1 MSEVRI
7 RDIVQAALLVAGEP
21 LTLERLGSL
30 FADEARPEREELL
43 QALEDVRNACNG
55 GPLELQCIDK
65 AYRLQTR
72 AEYAPWL
79 NRLFAERPARY
90 SRAVLETLAV
100 IAYRQPTTR
109 GEIEA
114 IRGVAVS
121 SDIIKTLLSRE
132 WIRQVG
138 TKEVPGR
145 PALYGTT
152 RAFLENFNLTSLSEL
167 PPLSEL
173 RVATDD
179 EAVQALVPM
188 GLSGDP
194 SATEPEATEPE
205 ATEPEATEPEATE
218 PEATESEA
226 TESEATESEATESE
240 ATESE
245 GGGSG
250 EVL

>member
-1 MSEVRI
+1 MSETRL

-21 LTLERLGSL
+21 LSLERLETL
-30 FADEARPEREELL
+30 FPEEAQPGREALLAALEELR
-43 QALEDVRNACNG
+43 EACEE
-55 GPLELQCIDK
+55 GPMELQCIDR

-90 SRAVLETLAV
+90 SRAVLETLAI

-121 SDIIKTLLSRE
+121 SEIIKTLISRE
-132 WIRQVG
+132 WVRQVG

-152 RAFLENFNLTSLSEL
+152 RAFLENFNLASLGDL
-167 PPLSEL
+167 PPLSEIRL
-173 RVATDD
+173 EVAETRADDGSVRSMDSETTDS
-179 EAVQALVPM
+179 ETTKA
-188 GLSGDP
+188 GD
-194 SATEPEATEPE
+194 
-205 ATEPEATEPEATE
+205 
-218 PEATESEA
+218 
-226 TESEATESEATESE
+226 
-240 ATESE
+240 
-245 GGGSG
+245 G
-250 EVL
+250 E

>member
-1 MSEVRI
+1 MSDIHI

-30 FADEARPEREELL
+30 FEDAARPTREELL
-43 QALEDVRNACNG
+43 GALEDIGRACG
-55 GPLELQCIDK
+55 DGPLELQRIEA

-79 NRLFAERPARY
+79 NRLFAERPGRY
-90 SRAVLETLAV
+90 SRAVLETLAI

-121 SDIIKTLLSRE
+121 SDIIKTLISRE

-138 TKEVPGR
+138 TKDVPGR

-152 RAFLENFNLTSLSEL
+152 RAFLENFNLTSLGEL
-167 PPLSEL
+167 PPLSEVRMTNEEQGDHAL
-173 RVATDD
+173 I
-179 EAVQALVPM
+179 AVRQAN
-188 GLSGDP
+188 GETS
-194 SATEPEATEPE
+194 
-205 ATEPEATEPEATE
+205 
-218 PEATESEA
+218 ESEA
-226 TESEATESEATESE
+226 SESEASESETSESETSESETSESETSESETSESEADGSE
-240 ATESE
+240 QA
-245 GGGSG
+245 
-250 EVL
+250 L

>member
-1 MSEVRI
+1 MSEIRI

-30 FADEARPEREELL
+30 FAEEAQPARSELMG
-43 QALEDVRNACNG
+43 ALEEIRAACAD

-90 SRAVLETLAV
+90 SRAVLETLAI

-121 SDIIKTLLSRE
+121 SDIIKTLISRE

-152 RAFLENFNLTSLSEL
+152 RAFLENFNLTSLGDL

-173 RVATDD
+173 KTMPGQTAD
-179 EAVQALVPM
+179 
-188 GLSGDP
+188 
-194 SATEPEATEPE
+194 ATEPVDQAAEFEATASE
-205 ATEPEATEPEATE
+205 AA
-218 PEATESEA
+218 ESEA
-226 TESEATESEATESE
+226 AESEAHESETSRSE
-240 ATESE
+240 APP
-245 GGGSG
+245 
-250 EVL
+250 

>member
-1 MSEVRI
+1 MSDIRI

-30 FADEARPEREELL
+30 FADEAQPERAVLL
-43 QALEDVRNACNG
+43 EALEEIRVACAE
-55 GPLELQCIDK
+55 GPLELQCIDR

-90 SRAVLETLAV
+90 SRAVLETLAI

-152 RAFLENFNLTSLSEL
+152 RAFLEHFNLTSLGDL
-167 PPLSEL
+167 PSLSEL
-173 RVATDD
+173 RVVAVDQAGQAA
-179 EAVQALVPM
+179 EAHDAEAHDAEAHDAEAHDAEAHDAEAHDAEAHDAEAHDAE
-188 GLSGDP
+188 GDR
-194 SATEPEATEPE
+194 
-205 ATEPEATEPEATE
+205 
-218 PEATESEA
+218 SEA
-226 TESEATESEATESE
+226 A
-240 ATESE
+240 
-245 GGGSG
+245 G
-250 EVL
+250 

>member
-1 MSEVRI
+1 MSDIRI

-30 FADEARPEREELL
+30 FADEAQPERAALL
-43 QALEDVRNACNG
+43 EALGEIRAACAE
-55 GPLELQCIDK
+55 GPLELQCIDR

-90 SRAVLETLAV
+90 SRAVLETLAI

-121 SDIIKTLLSRE
+121 SEIIKTLLSRE

-152 RAFLENFNLTSLSEL
+152 RAFLEHFNLTSLGDL

-173 RVATDD
+173 RVVAVDQAGQGAGLGDQAISASGEATD
-179 EAVQALVPM
+179 
-188 GLSGDP
+188 
-194 SATEPEATEPE
+194 TEATD
-205 ATEPEATEPEATE
+205 TEGDR
-218 PEATESEA
+218 SEA
-226 TESEATESEATESE
+226 AR
-240 ATESE
+240 
-245 GGGSG
+245 
-250 EVL
+250 

>member
-30 FADEARPEREELL
+30 FAEGAQPEREGLL
-43 QALEDVRNACNG
+43 QALEEIRNACND

-72 AEYAPWL
+72 VEYAPWL

-90 SRAVLETLAV
+90 SRAVLETLAI

-121 SDIIKTLLSRE
+121 SEIIKTLLSRE

-152 RAFLENFNLTSLSEL
+152 RAFLENFNLTSLGEL

-173 RVATDD
+173 RMAADD
-179 EAVQALVPM
+179 EAAQVFVPI
-188 GLSGDP
+188 GASIDP
-194 SATEPEATEPE
+194 SATES
-205 ATEPEATEPEATE
+205 
-218 PEATESEA
+218 EATESEA

-245 GGGSG
+245 EGESG
-250 EVL
+250 EAL

>member
-1 MSEVRI
+1 MSDIRI

-30 FADEARPEREELL
+30 FADETQPERAALL
-43 QALEDVRNACNG
+43 GALEEIRVACVE
-55 GPLELQCIDK
+55 GPLELQCIDR

-90 SRAVLETLAV
+90 SRAVLETLAI

-121 SDIIKTLLSRE
+121 SEIIKTLLSRE

-152 RAFLENFNLTSLSEL
+152 RAFLEHFNLTSLGDL
-167 PPLSEL
+167 PALSEL
-173 RVATDD
+173 RIVAVDQAGQVGA
-179 EAVQALVPM
+179 EASETEASETEASETEASETEASETEASETEASETEASETE
-188 GLSGDP
+188 GDRSG
-194 SATEPEATEPE
+194 AAR
-205 ATEPEATEPEATE
+205 
-218 PEATESEA
+218 
-226 TESEATESEATESE
+226 
-240 ATESE
+240 
-245 GGGSG
+245 
-250 EVL
+250 

>member
-1 MSEVRI
+1 MSDIRV

-30 FADEARPEREELL
+30 FADEAQPERATLL
-43 QALEDVRNACNG
+43 DALEEIRIACAE
-55 GPLELQCIDK
+55 GPLELQCIDR

-90 SRAVLETLAV
+90 SRAVLETLAI

-152 RAFLENFNLTSLSEL
+152 RAFLEHFNLTSLGDL
-167 PPLSEL
+167 PSLSEL
-173 RVATDD
+173 RVVAVDQAGQAA
-179 EAVQALVPM
+179 EAH
-188 GLSGDP
+188 D
-194 SATEPEATEPE
+194 TEAHDTEAHDTEAHDAE
-205 ATEPEATEPEATE
+205 AHDAERDR
-218 PEATESEA
+218 SEA
-226 TESEATESEATESE
+226 A
-240 ATESE
+240 
-245 GGGSG
+245 G
-250 EVL
+250 

>member
-1 MSEVRI
+1 MNEIRI

-21 LTLERLGSL
+21 LTLERLESL
-30 FADEARPEREELL
+30 FADEARPGREELL
-43 QALEDVRNACNG
+43 QALDDIRDTCNE
-55 GPLELQCIDK
+55 GPLELQCIEK

-121 SDIIKTLLSRE
+121 SDIIKTLVSRE

-152 RAFLENFNLTSLSEL
+152 RAFLEHFNLTSLGEL

-173 RVATDD
+173 RIAADD
-179 EAVQALVPM
+179 EASQALVPM
-188 GLSGDP
+188 G
-194 SATEPEATEPE
+194 EPMGA
-205 ATEPEATEPEATE
+205 
-218 PEATESEA
+218 EATESEA

-245 GGGSG
+245 ATESEATESEATESEEGGSK
-250 EVL
+250 EIL

>member
-1 MSEVRI
+1 MSDIRI

-30 FADEARPEREELL
+30 FADEAQPERAALL
-43 QALEDVRNACNG
+43 EALEEIRAACAE
-55 GPLELQCIDK
+55 GPLELQCIDR

-90 SRAVLETLAV
+90 SRAILETLAI

-152 RAFLENFNLTSLSEL
+152 RAFLEHFNLTSLGDL

-173 RVATDD
+173 RDV
-179 EAVQALVPM
+179 VVSQA
-188 GLSGDP
+188 GQD
-194 SATEPEATEPE
+194 
-205 ATEPEATEPEATE
+205 
-218 PEATESEA
+218 TESRGQAADLSAEPSDTEA
-226 TESEATESEATESE
+226 HDTEAHDTEADQPEISQ
-240 ATESE
+240 
-245 GGGSG
+245 
-250 EVL
+250 